1 MRDVT
6 GDFPILTVTPY
17 GHRLVYLDSAASAQ
31 RPRSVIDRMSRYYQE
46 EHANIHRSAHYL
58 AEKATGAY
66 EAARRNLA
74 SFVGAYDWRGVV
86 FTRNVTEAL
95 NLVARTVPITRGDK
109 IVLTKMEHH
118 SNIVPWQLR
127 AEHEGAVID
136 WIDVDPSTGLLVLDD
151 LDKKL
156 DGARIVSFT
165 HVSNV
170 LGTINPVGEITRRAH
185 EAGALVCIDGAQA
198 APHMPVDVS
207 SIDADFYGIT
217 GHKMMG
223 PTGIGVLVAKPE
235 ILEELPPFLGGG
247 EMIEDVRLDRST
259 WAELPWKFEAGT
271 PMIAEA
277 MGLSCA
283 VEYLCDLGMDEVRTH
298 EIELVQHT
306 LQALKSEFGDLITL
320 YGPSDPQVRGAAVSF
335 TFADVHPHDLATIL
349 DQRGVAIR
357 AGHHCAKPLMRVL
370 DVAAV
375 ARASFYV
382 YNGKDDVDILI
393 EALHDAARIFEV
405 A

>member
-1 MRDVT
+1 VRDVT

-95 NLVARTVPITRGDK
+95 NLVARTVPIRRGDK